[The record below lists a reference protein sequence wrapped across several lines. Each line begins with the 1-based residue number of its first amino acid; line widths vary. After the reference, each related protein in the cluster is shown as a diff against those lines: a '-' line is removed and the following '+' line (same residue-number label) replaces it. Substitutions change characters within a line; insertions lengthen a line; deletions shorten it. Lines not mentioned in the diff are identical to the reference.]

1 MFGKNKIKTTKKIDK
16 LITWVIIGWAIA
28 SIFGLSK
35 TKKWEQ
41 VKKEI
46 SKKSKWLFWRIYGWF
61 DTFMCKI
68 FGCKK

>member
-1 MFGKNKIKTTKKIDK
+1 MFGKNKTKTTKKIDK

-46 SKKSKWLFWRIYGWF
+46 SKKSKWLFWRIYGGF

-68 FGCKK
+68 FGFKK

>member
-1 MFGKNKIKTTKKIDK
+1 MFGKNKVKTTKKIDK

-35 TKKWEQ
+35 TKKWKQ

-46 SKKSKWLFWRIYGWF
+46 SKKSKWLFWRIYGVF